1 MDVED
6 RRNLPVDIAWS
17 LDEQAIRK
25 ASARYGADSVLSGR
39 VLQSPTGDQVGLW
52 QFLFRERV
60 ETFDS
65 VERDVAVFTN
75 GALNRVTAQ
84 LATHFALARQS
95 STQSDQRVTLR
106 VEGVDDVTA
115 YVGLLAYLQELS
127 VVDSVSASLLDGSS
141 LELDVHLNGSTY
153 LFTEFISLGRDL
165 VPDQLPATEVLDS
178 FLYYRWVR

>member
-1 MDVED
+1 
-6 RRNLPVDIAWS
+6 
-17 LDEQAIRK
+17 
-25 ASARYGADSVLSGR
+25 
-39 VLQSPTGDQVGLW
+39 
-52 QFLFRERV
+52 
-60 ETFDS
+60 
-65 VERDVAVFTN
+65 
-75 GALNRVTAQ
+75 
-84 LATHFALARQS
+84 
-95 STQSDQRVTLR
+95 

-115 YVGLLAYLQELS
+115 YVGLLAHLQELS